1 MTLGAGYYDGWV
13 LANGV
18 KTHYSW
24 AGTEGPAVILCH
36 GGGPGSSG
44 EAGWR
49 FMLPA
54 LAEAGFR
61 VFAPDQVSMGLT
73 DARPHA
79 WPVLGHQSLVDHVRS
94 FIDALCLDEVCM
106 VGNSQGAYVAAKY
119 AIDHPERVRKCFLI
133 GSATIAMSM
142 GLPRPDGG
150 RNAAYQALMSYD
162 YSEEGMRKFLVA
174 IINDPSAVS
183 DTLIKL
189 RHDAANRPGIR
200 ESFQAFQD
208 YQERMRNEPKLWDRF
223 SLADS
228 LPKLKVPAK
237 FIWGNDDSFAPVQ
250 MGHELEK
257 LLPNIPFEYIAAA
270 GHQCQT
276 DQPDLINEMVIDF
289 LRYDSLKVTS

>member
-1 MTLGAGYYDGWV
+1 MRLGEGYYDGWV

-18 KTHYSW
+18 RTHYSW
-24 AGTEGPAVILCH
+24 AGTEGPVVILCH

-54 LAEAGFR
+54 LAKAGFR
-61 VFAPDQVSMGLT
+61 VFAPDQISMGLT

-79 WPVLGHQSLVDHVRS
+79 WPVLGHQSLVDHVRD
-94 FIDALCLDEVCM
+94 FIDALCLDDVHM

-119 AIDHPERVRKCFLI
+119 AIDHPEKVRKCFFI

-150 RNAAYQALMSYD
+150 NNAAFQALVSYD
-162 YSEEGMRKFLVA
+162 FTEEAMRRFLVA
-174 IINDPSAVS
+174 IISDPSKVS
-183 DTLIKL
+183 DNLVRS
-189 RHDAANRPGIR
+189 RHEAANRPGIR
-200 ESFQAFQD
+200 ESLQAFHA
-208 YQERMRNEPKLWDRF
+208 YQERMRNDPKLWDRF
-223 SLADS
+223 SLIDS
-228 LPKLKVPAK
+228 LPKLKVPSK
-237 FIWGNDDSFAPVQ
+237 FIWGVDDSFAPVQ

-257 LLPNIPFEYIAAA
+257 LLPNIPFEYIAGA

-276 DQPDLINEMVIDF
+276 DQPELVNNMVIDF
-289 LRYDSLKVTS
+289 LR

>member
-1 MTLGAGYYDGWV
+1 MKLGTGYYDGWV

-18 KTHYSW
+18 RTHYSW
-24 AGTEGPAVILCH
+24 AGMEGPAVVLLH

-61 VFAPDQVSMGLT
+61 AFAPDQISMGWT

-79 WPVLGHQSLVDHVRS
+79 WPVLGHQSLVDHVRD
-94 FIDALCLDEVCM
+94 FIDALCLDEVYL

-119 AIDHPERVRKCFLI
+119 TIDHPERVKKIFLI

-142 GLPRPDGG
+142 GVERPDGG
-150 RNAAYQALMSYD
+150 NNAAFQALLHYD
-162 YSEEGMRKFLVA
+162 YTEESMRKFLIA
-174 IINDPSAVS
+174 IINDSSKVT
-183 DTLIKL
+183 DELV
-189 RHDAANRPGIR
+189 RHRHEAANRPGIR
-200 ESFQAFQD
+200 ESMQAFQD
-208 YQERMRNEPKLWDRF
+208 YQNRMRKIPKLWERF
-223 SLADS
+223 SLRDS

-237 FIWGNDDSFAPVQ
+237 FIWGKEDRFALVE
-250 MGHELEK
+250 MGYALEK
-257 LLPNIPFEYIAAA
+257 LLPNIPFEYIDGA

-276 DQPDLINEMVIDF
+276 DRPELVNRMVIDF
-289 LRYDSLKVTS
+289 FSRNE